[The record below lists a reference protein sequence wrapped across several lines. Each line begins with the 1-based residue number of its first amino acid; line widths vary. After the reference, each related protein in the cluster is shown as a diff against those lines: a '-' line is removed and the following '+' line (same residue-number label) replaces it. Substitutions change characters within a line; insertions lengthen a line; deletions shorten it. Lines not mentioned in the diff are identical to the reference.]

1 MIYSQNLTE
10 KSVST
15 GQQQSVYQRVLIKL
29 SGEALQG
36 DAKFGIDPAVLARLA
51 SEIRELRE
59 LNIQVAIVI
68 GGGNLFRGA
77 TLSAAGIDRI
87 TADQM
92 GMLAT
97 VMNALALR
105 DALENASL
113 SCRIMSAVGI
123 GSIVALYERR
133 KAIHHLE
140 NGRVVIFAAGTGN
153 PLVTTDSAASLRA
166 IEIEAEVL
174 LKATNVDGIYS
185 ADPVKFPD
193 AHKYEH
199 LTYSEVL
206 DKELG
211 VMDLA
216 AFCQCRDHN
225 MKLRVFNINRPGVL
239 LRIVSGASEGTE
251 VSNEEMNQ

>member
-1 MIYSQNLTE
+1 MQGNTGT
-10 KSVST
+10 ST
-15 GQQQSVYQRVLIKL
+15 NGVAYNRILIKL

-36 DAKFGIDPAVLARLA
+36 GGAFGIDPTMLTRLA
-51 SEIRELRE
+51 GEIREIIKLKV
-59 LNIQVAIVI
+59 QVAIVI

-77 TLSAAGIDRI
+77 TLSAAGIDRV

-105 DALENASL
+105 DAIEKVEVP
-113 SCRIMSAVGI
+113 CRIMSAVGI
-123 GSIVALYERR
+123 GGIVPLYERL

-140 NGRVVIFAAGTGN
+140 CGRVVVFTAGTGN

-166 IEIEAEVL
+166 IEIKADIL
-174 LKATNVDGIYS
+174 LKATNVDGIYN
-185 ADPVKFPD
+185 ADPVKVKD
-193 AHKYEH
+193 AQMYQH
-199 LTYSEVL
+199 LTYADVL
-206 DKELG
+206 ENELG

-225 MKLRVFNINRPGVL
+225 MQLRVFNVNRPGAL
-239 LRIVSGASEGTE
+239 LRIISGQAEGTL
-251 VSNEEMNQ
+251 VSNEEV